1 MGCVVNEPLG
11 IALELMQRRKALA
24 ARLSPQARKLA
35 FPDIAR
41 REQERRLEIK
51 YRIKRIESDWAGGKR
66 VPAREKA
73 LAMESKTRVVVQT
86 CARLW
91 GVPASMIYSEGK
103 LRMYVLPR
111 RAAMSLMR
119 ELFSMTLPSIG
130 ITLNRD
136 HTTCVHALQKHEET
150 YDCYADY
157 ARKYDMAE
165 AELRAAFR
173 ETPDAGR
180 AAGDEVDGRT
190 ERPSCPSSATIREAA

>member
-1 MGCVVNEPLG
+1 MGCAVNEPLG
-11 IALELMQRRKALA
+11 IALELMARRKALA
-24 ARLSPQARKLA
+24 ARLSPQARRLA
-35 FPDIAR
+35 FPDIVR

-51 YRIKRIESDWAGGKR
+51 YRIKRIESDWLGGKR

-91 GVPASMIYSEGK
+91 GVPTAMIYSEGK

-119 ELFSMTLPSIG
+119 DLLGMTLPSIG

-136 HTTCVHALQKHEET
+136 HTTCVHALQKHEDT
-150 YDCYADY
+150 YDCERDY
-157 ARKYDMAE
+157 AVKYDMAE
-165 AELRAAFR
+165 AELRSLFSQ
-173 ETPDAGR
+173 TPDAGR
-180 AAGDEVDGRT
+180 AAGDEVDGCPRQ
-190 ERPSCPSSATIREAA
+190 SSHPSSADIKAAA